1 MNIYTDALNMAEN
14 IVRFRHEKKITQE
27 QLASFLG
34 VTKAAVSKWETRQS
48 TPDIML
54 LPRLAAFFDVTVD
67 ELIGYEP
74 QLSKEQIQK
83 LYQEFAAEFAEKPFE
98 QVMER
103 TRDYVKRYYSC
114 YPFLFQICVLWLNHY
129 MLVED
134 QDKHRETLLSILD
147 LSGHIKKNC
156 RDVEICNDSI
166 VLQALVN
173 LQLKR
178 AQEAVDA
185 LEEMSKPYSMSRQK
199 GSILTQAY
207 MMLGLM
213 DKADSFIQVSMYHN
227 ILSLMDSAAKYIAIH
242 INNVSVSEQTI
253 DRIEQVI
260 SVYNLAS
267 LHPNNTALFE
277 YQAALFYLTHGDK
290 QKALIHSEKY
300 VSCLERLF
308 SHEQVFLYG
317 DDYFNKLEEWFEQLG
332 NGSHAPRNKKVVLE
346 DIRQSFD
353 NPAFDILE
361 EEVKYE
367 SLKKKI
373 KELK

>member
-83 LYQEFAAEFAEKPFE
+83 LYQEFAAEFAERPFE

-207 MMLGLM
+207 MML
-213 DKADSFIQVSMYHN
+213 
-227 ILSLMDSAAKYIAIH
+227 
-242 INNVSVSEQTI
+242 
-253 DRIEQVI
+253 
-260 SVYNLAS
+260 
-267 LHPNNTALFE
+267 
-277 YQAALFYLTHGDK
+277 
-290 QKALIHSEKY
+290 
-300 VSCLERLF
+300 
-308 SHEQVFLYG
+308 
-317 DDYFNKLEEWFEQLG
+317 
-332 NGSHAPRNKKVVLE
+332 
-346 DIRQSFD
+346 
-353 NPAFDILE
+353 
-361 EEVKYE
+361 
-367 SLKKKI
+367 
-373 KELK
+373 